1 MATKKGDRLVM
12 TVKSKRVAPNQ
23 RAGTI
28 EEVLAEGDRARYSVR
43 WDDGRSTVIAP
54 NPGSFR
60 IESASKAKKTTT
72 KTTKATSKAKEEP
85 HKQATP
91 RSVKLKTAQR
101 RTKIRKG

>member
-1 MATKKGDRLVM
+1 M

-28 EEVLAEGDRARYSVR
+28 EEVLAEGDRSRYLVR

-60 IESASKAKKTTT
+60 IEASSKAKKAT
-72 KTTKATSKAKEEP
+72 KTAKGKEEP
-85 HKQATP
+85 YKQVTP

-101 RTKIRKG
+101 RTKIKRG

>member
-1 MATKKGDRLVM
+1 MAKKGDRLVM

-28 EEVLAEGDRARYSVR
+28 DEVLAEGDRPRYSIR

-54 NPGSFR
+54 HPGSFR
-60 IESASKAKKTTT
+60 VEAAKAKKAATA
-72 KTTKATSKAKEEP
+72 KTSAKAKEEP

-91 RSVKLKTAQR
+91 RSVKLKTAPR
-101 RTKIRKG
+101 RTKIKKG

>member
-1 MATKKGDRLVM
+1 MAAKTGDRLVM

-23 RAGTI
+23 RSGTI
-28 EEVLAEGDRARYSVR
+28 EEVLAEGDRSRYLVR

-60 IESASKAKKTTT
+60 VEAPAKAKKT
-72 KTTKATSKAKEEP
+72 AKAKDEP
-85 HKQATP
+85 KKQVTP
-91 RSVKLKTAQR
+91 RSVKLKTAPQ